1 MRSQRSKKRAL
12 QSFVA
17 MLAIGIVVSAC
28 ASTSADESS
37 AAADAVLGTWGD
49 TAATKPHLVFSS
61 DGEVKGSDG
70 CNGIST
76 TFAVD
81 GSTAVLEQFVSTLK
95 GCFGVDPWLSKVH
108 SVEVDGDQLLVSNSQ
123 GERIGTLERA
133 E

>member
-1 MRSQRSKKRAL
+1 MRTQRSKKRAL
-12 QSFVA
+12 RSFVA
-17 MLAIGIVVSAC
+17 MVAIGIVVSAC
-28 ASTSADESS
+28 ASSDPDPSS
-37 AAADAVLGTWGD
+37 AAADAVVGTWGD
-49 TAATKPHLVFSS
+49 TAESKPHLVFSS
-61 DGEVKGSDG
+61 DGEVEGSDG

-76 TFAVD
+76 TFSVD

-108 SVEVDGDQLLVSNSQ
+108 SVEVDGDQLIVSNAQ